1 LIAAGLVP
9 FTFVAGHISCDESG
23 RFYFKTLVRKVAAE
37 RGDIVSAMYKKRP
50 AWLHSS
56 PVRITTTTQRVWVT
70 QWIDHKA
77 EIRSAL
83 LDANPEMKLPSGA
96 FK

>member
-1 LIAAGLVP
+1 LITAGLVP

-23 RFYFKTLVRKVAAE
+23 RFYFNSWIREVAAE
-37 RGDIVSAMYKKRP
+37 RGDIGSAMYKKRP

-56 PVRITTTTQRVWVT
+56 PVRITTTTQRIWVT
-70 QWIDHKA
+70 QWIDQKP
-77 EIRSAL
+77 ELRSAL
-83 LDANPEMKLPSGA
+83 LGANPEMKLPSGA